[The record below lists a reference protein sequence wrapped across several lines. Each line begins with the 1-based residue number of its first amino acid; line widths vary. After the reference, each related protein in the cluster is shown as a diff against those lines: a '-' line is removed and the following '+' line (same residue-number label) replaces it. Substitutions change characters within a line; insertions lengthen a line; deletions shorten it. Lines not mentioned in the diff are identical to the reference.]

1 VADKAGKRVT
11 VSVEGRELSLSNLDK
26 VLYPE
31 AGFTKGEVIDYYT
44 RVAPALLPHLAD
56 RPLTVKRYPN
66 GVDAPFFY
74 EKNAARGTPA
84 WVRTVSLP
92 APGST
97 KDRDRIDYVVV
108 EELATLV
115 WLANLAAIELHVPQW
130 RIGGGRT
137 PRTDAV
143 TGAVA
148 DVVVFDLDPGQPA
161 GLPECRTVALL
172 LRQIL
177 SGDGLLPVAKTSGSK
192 GIQVSA
198 AVDADGPEATS
209 EYAHAVATAL
219 EQQRPELVVSRM
231 TKALRPGKVLVDWSQ
246 NNPAKTTVAPYSLRA
261 RSTPSVSTPVSWA
274 EVSGPGPL
282 TFTATDVIRRVAADG
297 DLFAGVLAEA
307 HRARLPQPGATRR

>member
-1 VADKAGKRVT
+1 MAGKAGKRVT

-44 RVAPALLPHLAD
+44 RVAPVLLPHLAD

-66 GVDAPFFY
+66 GVDAPSFY

-97 KDRDRIDYVVV
+97 KDRESIDYVVV
-108 EELATLV
+108 DELATLV

-130 RIGGGRT
+130 RVSDGTAGSDG
-137 PRTDAV
+137 
-143 TGAVA
+143 VA
-148 DVVVFDLDPGQPA
+148 DVVVFDLDPGPPA
-161 GLPECRTVALL
+161 WLPECRTVAVL

-177 SGDGLLPVAKTSGSK
+177 AGDGLSPVVKTSGSK

-198 AVDADGPEATS
+198 AVAADGPEATS
-209 EYAHAVATAL
+209 SYAHDVARTL
-219 EQQRPELVVSRM
+219 ERQRPDLVVSRM
-231 TKALRPGKVLVDWSQ
+231 TKSLRTGKVLVDWSQ

-261 RSTPSVSTPVSWA
+261 KSTPSVSTPVSWA
-274 EVSGPGPL
+274 EVSRPGTL
-282 TFTATDVIRRVAADG
+282 SFTAAEVIGRVATEG
-297 DLFAGVLAEA
+297 DLFAGALADA
-307 HRARLPQPGATRR
+307 GRARLPQPGATRR